1 MFLTRISHFRKSKLT
16 ISNPFS
22 PGQLPPKRIS
32 RKPQY
37 IDDVYT
43 QPISPNNPSS
53 SAKRPNRTSKKPVQY
68 SDANTQ
74 MIDGDIF
81 FKANSSNSSGESPT
95 NSKASE
101 NSKNS
106 WSVKV
111 RAIAVVVTNVVAAF

>member
-22 PGQLPPKRIS
+22 PGKLPPKRIS

-37 IDDVYT
+37 IDDVYI
-43 QPISPNNPSS
+43 QPIGPSNPSLL
-53 SAKRPNRTSKKPVQY
+53 AKRPNRTSKKSVQY
-68 SDANTQ
+68 IDANTQ
-74 MIDGDIF
+74 MIDEDIF
-81 FKANSSNSSGESPT
+81 FKAHSSNSSGEGPA
-95 NSKASE
+95 NSRASE

-111 RAIAVVVTNVVAAF
+111 RAIAVVVTNMVAAF